1 MRYITHLVMP
11 DFPSDQ
17 KLSSKATIEKYNG
30 MEIPFDPAMLS
41 FPQQLFQLLQIAENN
56 HQQEIIS
63 WAEDGKS
70 FTVHD
75 PNKFEAKLLVK
86 YFQMRKYA
94 SFTRQLCA
102 YGFSCV
108 RKGRKPGLYYH
119 PNFIRDNY
127 DACKRITRGSGKAY
141 PKKSVTYTGERPH
154 GQFRSSSQVEDTRN
168 ERSKILPYPTFLP
181 IPSSATQELQTNLER
196 ATASPVVSELSSS
209 LQESRSSSRS
219 FTPPPQADTCTSFTI
234 PTRTSVSALHD
245 DHKLVPAS
253 QNALE
258 QSLFVENGSP
268 GRLSEDSA
276 ADASAM
282 EPRSIQEMLE
292 VPDFPWNNK
301 SERESNS

>member
-1 MRYITHLVMP
+1 MQVLRDSFVPMDSLVC
-11 DFPSDQ
+11 
-17 KLSSKATIEKYNG
+17 EK
-30 MEIPFDPAMLS
+30 
-41 FPQQLFQLLQIAENN
+41 AENRDYVRI
-56 HQQEIIS
+56 HC
-63 WAEDGKS
+63 
-70 FTVHD
+70 
-75 PNKFEAKLLVK
+75 
-86 YFQMRKYA
+86 A
-94 SFTRQLCA
+94 SSPSQFFFHFNSLHH
-102 YGFSCV
+102 F
-108 RKGRKPGLYYH
+108 PPDYH

-181 IPSSATQELQTNLER
+181 IPSSAAQELQTNLER

-253 QNALE
+253 QNALK
-258 QSLFVENGSP
+258 QSLLVENGSP
-268 GRLSEDSA
+268 GRLSEESA